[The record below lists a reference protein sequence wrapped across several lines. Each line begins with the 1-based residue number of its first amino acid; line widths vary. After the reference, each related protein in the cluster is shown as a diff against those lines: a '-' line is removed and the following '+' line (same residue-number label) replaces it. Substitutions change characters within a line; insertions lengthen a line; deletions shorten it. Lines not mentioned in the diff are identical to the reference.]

1 MSLLHIE
8 ELSSWIKQHSRC
20 SVSVFVSVQTRTGHS
35 VIFVLYCHSLSI
47 INIVYFESWL
57 FPASFNIVHN
67 NVWCVV
73 SFRILF
79 YLPDPGQSVATGI
92 EMEDC
97 ACHICGKVLRRTG
110 LRRHI
115 VDRHYPSQQAPCKL
129 CGKVFKTANSLSTH
143 MNAFH
148 KHFRKLPATS
158 SHTWMPLIDSF
169 MEILINLSSICG
181 DHMQYALLTE
191 NCHRFYSGN
200 EVIVPNYRL
209 PFGCSKVK
217 GMW

>member
-1 MSLLHIE
+1 MISTSLLRIE

-20 SVSVFVSVQTRTGHS
+20 SASVFISVQMWAVYS
-35 VIFVLYCHSLSI
+35 VIFVLYCHSVSI
-47 INIVYFESWL
+47 INIVYFESWF

-79 YLPDPGQSVATGI
+79 YLPDPGQSVATAV

-97 ACHICGKVLRRTG
+97 ACHICGKVLRRTS

-148 KHFRKLPATS
+148 KHFKKLPAAS
-158 SHTWMPLIDSF
+158 SHTWMPLIFDGGF
-169 MEILINLSSICG
+169 IYFLK
-181 DHMQYALLTE
+181 HMWSYALLTE
-191 NCHRFYSGN
+191 NCHSFYSVN
-200 EVIVPNYRL
+200 EVIVPSYRL
-209 PFGCSKVK
+209 LFCCSIMK